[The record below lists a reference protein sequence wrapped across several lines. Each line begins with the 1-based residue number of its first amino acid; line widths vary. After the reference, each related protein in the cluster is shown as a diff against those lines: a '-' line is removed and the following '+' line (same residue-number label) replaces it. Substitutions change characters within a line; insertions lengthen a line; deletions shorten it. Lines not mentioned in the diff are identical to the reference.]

1 MLKKFAVKHWC
12 RSGL

>member
-1 MLKKFAVKHWC
+1 MLKKFDLKQWC